1 MNKITDA
8 MHEIHEIDELAERDT
23 RINQLHPIIKLLLS
37 VIYII
42 LVVSYDK
49 YELAG
54 LITMAIYPLL
64 LFALADVSIG
74 SCFRKLKV
82 VLPMIFM
89 IGIFNPIFD
98 QSPLYHIGSISVSGG
113 VISMITLVLKGT
125 FALMASYLLIVTTG
139 IERFCYALKLLHL
152 PNIIVTQILLVYRY
166 LTVLMAEANAVIEA
180 YSLRAPREKGVK
192 YKIWGSLLGQLL
204 FRSLDRAE
212 NIYDSMLLRGFSGE
226 YYYARHQKLG
236 KTDLVYFLLW
246 MMILVLLRL
255 LPIGYMVSTFL

>member
-23 RINQLHPIIKLLLS
+23 RINQLHPLIKLLVT
-37 VIYII
+37 VIYIV

-49 YELAG
+49 YNLLG
-54 LITMAIYPLL
+54 LITMVIYPLL

-74 SCFRKLKV
+74 CCFHKLRV

-98 QSPLYHIGSISVSGG
+98 RNLLYHVGSFPVSGG
-113 VISMITLVLKGT
+113 MVSMITLILKGT
-125 FALMASYLLIVTTG
+125 FALMASFLLITTTG

-152 PNIIVTQILLVYRY
+152 PSIMVTQILLLYRY

-180 YSLRAPREKGVK
+180 YSLRAPKEKGVK

-212 NIYDSMLLRGFSGE
+212 NIYDSMLLRGFHGE
-226 YYYARHQKLG
+226 YYYAKHQKLG
-236 KTDLVYFLLW
+236 KTDITYFLLW
-246 MMILVLLRL
+246 IMILALLRV
-255 LPIGYMVSTFL
+255 LPIGQMVSIFF